1 MQSLTRK
8 KIDGTEPVRAVS
20 WRFPMDPK
28 EKPASREETRV
39 RGCTG
44 PYGAISKR
52 EKKVLNRFAKR
63 G

>member
-8 KIDGTEPVRAVS
+8 KIDGAEPVRAVS
-20 WRFPMDPK
+20 WRFSMDPK

-44 PYGAISKR
+44 LVEGFGG
-52 EKKVLNRFAKR
+52 VH
-63 G
+63 